1 VTEGLPIGGRG
12 IFGPTLLEPRPWG
25 AWTKMPRSVT
35 GILIVIVLVLLI
47 IFLLN
52 RV

>member
-1 VTEGLPIGGRG
+1 V
-12 IFGPTLLEPRPWG
+12 G
-25 AWTKMPRSVT
+25 AWTMPRSVT